1 MGKGFSSSVYQWS
14 IHWMLHPTVKAPFAL
29 CMGVSCASSHSL
41 VSICASIVYSP
52 IWLTMTLMS
61 CHYPPLSLFLLLS
74 FPGGK
79 VIKWQ
84 LGRQKKDGVCVC
96 VCDAYTF
103 LKAAAINC
111 EGGGLASQPA
121 SIAPIR
127 LDIGGAGPRSK
138 SSRWVVTGDGLVQ
151 EVWLNLG
158 RSCTICFYGGHLSN
172 AALHNENKRTS

>member
-1 MGKGFSSSVYQWS
+1 MCFHCVQPHLVNDDTDVMSLSSPLPLSSSKLSRGQSYQVAARETKERCS
-14 IHWMLHPTVKAPFAL
+14 V
-29 CMGVSCASSHSL
+29 CQ
-41 VSICASIVYSP
+41 
-52 IWLTMTLMS
+52 WLEG
-61 CHYPPLSLFLLLS
+61 C
-74 FPGGK
+74 
-79 VIKWQ
+79 
-84 LGRQKKDGVCVC
+84 VCVC
-96 VCDAYTF
+96 VCDAYTL